1 MKFTIAAVKEAM
13 GNGIHYMIGGGQMD
27 DEVAKYVGADAF
39 WQGRHGGG
47 QTLRQMDSGRECVM
61 ENTGQTT
68 KTPEQT
74 AYEQREKRIMD
85 AIQLKKPDRIPVTAM
100 FSFFPAR
107 YKGIP
112 IRKTMYDPE
121 VMFDAWVE
129 TLTAFAPDLSE
140 NPFPMRHL
148 GNLLETF
155 DFKMLKWAGHGLGD
169 DVSYQFVDE
178 EYMKADEYDAFLYD
192 MTDYMMHKFWPR
204 VFGAPGALRETCRI
218 STMSCATTSGA
229 FYAAPLF
236 TDEMVA
242 MGKMLRKAAEHTNT
256 ILSYAG
262 KFSQTMAQKGFPA
275 NYGAATQVPF
285 DTLGGL
291 FARHQGAYAGHA
303 PPSGEGPGGGG
314 QTAAHHDPP
323 RVSGAQRTG
332 NPRVFIP
339 LHKGVESFMSD
350 AQYQK
355 FYWPGF
361 KALLDGLIDEGLY
374 PCPLVEGAYDARVKY
389 LAQVPSG
396 KVCYHFENF
405 NAPLLKEELA
415 HVACVRGGMPLR
427 ILSTGT
433 PDDVKAQLDKVLAE
447 MEDVPGFMVDA
458 STGLD
463 EARPEC
469 VRAMFDYMHQL

>member
-1 MKFTIAAVKEAM
+1 
-13 GNGIHYMIGGGQMD
+13 
-27 DEVAKYVGADAF
+27 
-39 WQGRHGGG
+39 
-47 QTLRQMDSGRECVM
+47 M

-204 VFGAPGALRETCRI
+204 VFGALAP
-218 STMSCATTSGA
+218 CANLPHFHDVMCYYFGT

-285 DTLGGL
+285 DTLGDFLRGTKGL
-291 FARHQGAYAGHA
+291 MLDMRRR
-303 PPSGEGPGGGG
+303 PEKVL
-314 QTAAHHDPP
+314 AAVDKLLPIMI
-323 RVSGAQRTG
+323 RLGVSGAQRTG